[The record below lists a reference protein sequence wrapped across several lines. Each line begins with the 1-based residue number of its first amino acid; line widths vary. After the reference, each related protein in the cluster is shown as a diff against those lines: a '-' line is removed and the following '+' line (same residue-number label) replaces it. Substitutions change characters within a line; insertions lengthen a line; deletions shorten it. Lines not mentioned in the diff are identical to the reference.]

1 MSELNG
7 PFFLGIDYGTESC
20 RVGIFDAVGT
30 PITFAAT
37 PYKTT
42 HPRPGWAEQSPE
54 DWWKALISSTQR
66 CLRDSGVAP
75 VDIKGI
81 GFDATSATV
90 VSMDEKGNALRPA
103 IMWMDVRATA
113 QAARTEQS
121 DSKARRYNGGGTIPA
136 MAEWFPFKAAWLQE
150 NDPTW
155 AKTYMVVDAPDWLAF
170 RLTGRWVI
178 NENSAAVKYYYDR
191 DLGGFPEDLYQT
203 VGAADAFAKMPKDV
217 LPLATPLGEL
227 TTTAAQELGL
237 RPGTPVATGCIDAYA
252 GQIGLNVLVP
262 GRVALITGSS
272 HVLLG
277 QSDKG
282 VYGPGFSG
290 AFTDAVVPGQYT
302 VEAALASSGSAMKWF
317 RDNFAPDIVHAAEQL
332 DLVAYDVL
340 NKKAEQL
347 PIGTDGLII
356 NPHFQ
361 GLRTPFTDS
370 KARAVVWGLSLSH
383 KREHMYRALQ
393 ESICYAIQHNL
404 MVMAESGYQATE
416 LVACGGALK
425 SPYWMQM
432 HSDVTGLPI
441 TLTEVQDAVTLG
453 SSIMAA
459 AGSGYFESIQDAAD
473 QMVHTVEVIE
483 PDMDRHEQYKFF
495 VDAFIDTYPRIQ
507 ELQHRMAD
515 KLEADRA

>member
-1 MSELNG
+1 MSIPTG
-7 PFFLGIDYGTESC
+7 PYVLGIDYGTESC
-20 RVGIFDAVGT
+20 RVGIFDLEGT

-42 HPRPGWAEQSPE
+42 HPRPGWAEQSPT
-54 DWWKALISSTQR
+54 DWWNALISSTQR

-75 VDIKGI
+75 SEIKGI
-81 GFDATSATV
+81 GMDATSATI
-90 VSMDEKGNALRPA
+90 VSLDAKGNALRPA

-113 QAARTEQS
+113 QAARAEKS
-121 DSKARRYNGGGTIPA
+121 ESKARRYNGGGTIPA
-136 MAEWFPFKAAWLQE
+136 MAEWFPFKTAWLKE

-155 AKTYMVVDAPDWLAF
+155 NDTYMLVDAPDWLAF

-178 NENSAAVKYYYDR
+178 NENSAAVKYYYDA
-191 DLGGFPEDLYQT
+191 DLGGFPEDLY
-203 VGAADAFAKMPKDV
+203 ADVDATASFDKMPKDV
-217 LPLATPLGEL
+217 LPLGTPLGEL
-227 TTTAAQELGL
+227 SSAAAQDLGL
-237 RPGTPVATGCIDAYA
+237 MPGTPVATGCIDAYA
-252 GQIGLNVLVP
+252 GQIGLNVLAP

-290 AFTDAVVPGQYT
+290 AFTNAVIPGQYT
-302 VEAALASSGSAMKWF
+302 VEAALASTGSAMKWF
-317 RDNFAPDIVHAAEQL
+317 RDNFAPDIVHAADSL
-332 DLVAYDVL
+332 DLVAYDIL
-340 NKKAEQL
+340 NKKAEKL
-347 PIGTDGLII
+347 PIGTDGLIV

-370 KARAVVWGLSLSH
+370 KARAVIWGLSLSH
-383 KREHMYRALQ
+383 KREHVYRALQ
-393 ESICYAIQHNL
+393 ESICYAVQHNIL
-404 MVMAESGYQATE
+404 VMTESGYKPTE

-425 SPYWMQM
+425 SRYWMQM
-432 HSDVTGLPI
+432 HADVTGLPI

-459 AGSGYFESIQDAAD
+459 AGAGLYDSIQTAAD
-473 QMVHTVEVIE
+473 KMVHTVDVIE
-483 PDMDRHEQYKFF
+483 PDMDRHEQYKFY

-507 ELQHRMAD
+507 ELQWKMAD
-515 KLEADRA
+515 HLDV

>member
-1 MSELNG
+1 MSQPTG
-7 PFFLGIDYGTESC
+7 PYFLGIDYGTESC

-30 PITFAAT
+30 PVTFAAT

-42 HPRPGWAEQSPE
+42 HPKPGWAEQSPE
-54 DWWKALISSTQR
+54 DWWNALITSTQR

-90 VSMDEKGNALRPA
+90 VSLDAKGNALRPA

-113 QAARTEQS
+113 QAARTEKS
-121 DSKARRYNGGGTIPA
+121 NSKARRYNGGGTIPP
-136 MAEWFPFKAAWLQE
+136 MAEWFPFKATWLQE

-155 AKTYMVVDAPDWLAF
+155 NDTHMVVDAPDWLGF
-170 RLTGRWVI
+170 RLTGRWHI
-178 NENSAAVKYYYDR
+178 NENSAAVKYYYDA
-191 DLGGFPEDLYQT
+191 DLGGFPEDLYADI
-203 VGAADAFAKMPKDV
+203 GASDVFGKMPDEV

-227 TTTAAQELGL
+227 TSAAAQDLGL
-237 RPGTPVATGCIDAYA
+237 LPGTPVATGCIDAYA

-290 AFTDAVVPGQYT
+290 AFTNAVVPGQYT
-302 VEAALASSGSAMKWF
+302 VEAALSSSGSAMKWF
-317 RDNFAPDIVHAAEQL
+317 RDNFAPDLTAVADEFEI
-332 DLVAYDVL
+332 VAYDVL
-340 NKKAEQL
+340 NKKAEKL

-370 KARAVVWGLSLSH
+370 KARAVIWGLSLSH
-383 KREHMYRALQ
+383 KREHVYRALQ

-404 MVMAESGYQATE
+404 MVMAESGYKATE

-425 SPYWMQM
+425 SRYWMQM

-453 SSIMAA
+453 SAIMGA
-459 AGSGYFESIQDAAD
+459 AGAGHFESVGAAAD
-473 QMVHTVEVIE
+473 QMVHVVDVIE
-483 PDMDRHEQYKFF
+483 PDMARHEEYKFF

-507 ELQHRMAD
+507 ELQWKMAD
-515 KLEADRA
+515 KLESQH